1 MKNIAFLICCTGILS
16 IFLDESFAEGS
27 PALSGDTPAGQ
38 RDAAV
43 LSDGEYML
51 TVNDYK
57 ELKEKGGLLVQYP
70 ARQKK
75 LWEGV
80 TFYFENR
87 TGRKVDAVLE
97 SADGHS
103 GTGEAV
109 HLVRISPS
117 FPLKPGEEW
126 HLRRELR
133 SDELFNGKVAVS
145 HIGQE
150 YTFQD
155 DNDAAVKLVH
165 GVLANALVSGNSR
178 PMMPVPSTGNH
189 LHPSSPP
196 PYHADAG
203 KDGSRPSSGKD
214 EEQDEEKQGDADGP
228 EQEPLRQEV
237 PACSAAGTWRNA
249 AESLAAGAD
258 IVVPAGGA
266 ARPEE
271 GYDGAV
277 TMEGSGDIFLE
288 SSNVSDTGNKD
299 KYYRMDI
306 NLAGGADSRVYLGF
320 SNSTARTAFLQGRIA
335 GTGTL
340 VLENTSRARVSIF
353 DLTGADMS
361 GFSGTLETAA
371 PRSKMDGNGNYNT
384 PVQVQAAGDMHST
397 VVDLSLIR
405 QGGTNPGDLDNWLT
419 SGVGTPAYVVL
430 KLEGDLSVA
439 GLEGDTA
446 GGSSR
451 VTVGNGKTATLTVD
465 NAEDHEF
472 KGIIGGAGADG
483 AYHAGTADRDSYTTG
498 KVIEADGTG
507 IINLVKKGTGTQTLY
522 AAHLGS
528 LDIQNGTLRI
538 GEGGGITLK
547 DGFSM
552 SSGARLDIASGASL
566 TLNGSARASE
576 LALMSIQSSG
586 TITFGHELVMDME
599 GTLELD
605 SSVRFSHGSMLTVN
619 APGPDAESGISRK
632 LVSVTDGHALSLSEG
647 VHKEIIR
654 YAEGKDADGNRIYR
668 DIDVY
673 GGITLNVQG
682 SDRWQMLLTGLD
694 SSSLT
699 GTFFDTDKFTYYVW
713 QGNAAG
719 STEGNVWTDGSSGSS
734 PWEGGLT
741 FRNGD
746 REVCFG
752 MKDLS
757 GKDINSFDVYID
769 GTVGISSMTVT
780 VDKAANDGLG
790 YRFHA
795 VAEGGGIADAGADT
809 PGRLRKEGQGML
821 TLATCNTFSG
831 GTEILEGSIL
841 AAREGA
847 LGSGSIRMA
856 DGTQLYINYPF
867 ANELDSSYRNPTISN
882 DIQIGASSKDSA
894 RIIIG
899 YSPMSLAE
907 RDENS
912 ENNSG
917 YQWDYLTSR
926 HWRTLSLTGRLSG
939 YGELTLMGYTST
951 TSNGA
956 DKWASMFHISDENLP
971 EGEKSDF
978 SGTVKLD
985 NYILYSTAKFSAN
998 ANANND
1004 RLDVRKPGAV
1014 QLSIEDDA
1022 LRNARVDLT
1031 RGHAVN
1037 ASDNGTTFEGKERM
1051 DLYHILLV
1059 RSDSVLA
1066 GLQGDL
1072 IGKTQD
1078 TEYYGGAYSIA
1089 GEVDTLRV
1097 LTNSTSTLTLD
1108 VGEADELYFAGV
1120 FGTASAYGSTSSGKV
1135 TAAGK
1140 ETLSLVKAG
1149 KGSQYIHTATVRH
1162 LTLQEGTLGFNN
1174 LKVNTSAVLH
1184 GGTTLKLG
1192 VTEGVASGGVV
1203 QDWGEGMGNMTINSG
1218 YALHIVTS
1226 ASREVA
1232 AGDGVIQVPET
1243 AVVNGSVSISD
1254 SAYLYFDCDILP
1266 VEQAEYPLLSITGVE
1281 GIADSGR
1288 LNLDGD
1294 VLVRFSGY
1302 NFSGTSTIDKE
1313 YYLVTTENGIFVN
1326 GSLGGFQTRTISVGG
1341 GYFGIIKIT
1350 EDSMNLEIT
1359 VTNTPTR
1366 TWYNGESG
1374 ENDEAV
1380 AATDNVWFANT
1391 EAEGQG
1397 TDRDHWLE
1405 GLDKNLGVN
1414 GFYRD
1419 SYHVAFGGEGDGKTG
1434 AVEMDGGEEYNVVQI
1449 RGTVRPASIRVK
1461 DDVNYI
1467 FRAHAG
1473 GGMIADGPLPDDY
1486 GSSDWK
1492 TILTKDG
1499 KGTLLIE
1506 TANTYSGGTEVNGGR
1521 IVMRDSSALGTG
1533 EIRMFDG
1540 TSLALDYA
1548 SSGFVQQVASL
1559 NNLLT
1564 VAEDSRVTVTHTDRV
1579 VGAVISRV
1587 QGGAAANLFLQDS
1600 TDHAN
1605 SVFRLDDGSGFS
1617 GTVSMGAAAGASGVV
1632 QASLAQNKWN
1642 HASFDLSLNGAKTTV
1657 LHLYPMNEGH
1667 EWSLAGVAGM
1677 DEESAITAEKSAG
1690 RDSSVTLHLSTQR
1703 QDRVYNG
1710 DMGFG
1715 RYVDMYDN
1723 GLMNDSGYISLIK
1736 TGTFSQTVGNARL
1749 AGLDIQEGIIRVAK
1763 TLFLTGELNVSE
1775 NGNLVVGGG
1784 SSKNV
1789 YDYDLQVNDGG
1800 VLRLGSGFGSLSGT
1814 AYTENGVARVG
1825 NMILLNGGGT
1835 LGMLDADWSTT
1846 YEMVVDAG
1854 SADFVLDTTGYDPDT
1869 MTASGDSHVM
1879 TFNGEIKPGK
1889 TSGTISI
1896 RNDNAERNGRVVLG
1910 GANTWDGTFRVTD
1923 HAALELAHAEAL
1935 NTKAGVVLQ
1944 GADSRLDVKAGVVSY
1959 VSSVE
1964 LKGIGASVNTLN
1976 SSSPADA
1983 SVTVT
1988 ARTGAGSSSVAGASF
2003 GSSGGYGIVRGGSS
2017 ADRALFHGVNVD
2029 VRTGATLSHT
2039 EFSGSLLDVAAG
2051 QQAVITDM
2059 LIHAADSG
2067 IRMGEFSS
2075 LTVSS
2080 AASSVAGLNISYA
2093 DGNFSMTNASTW
2105 TTNALITGT
2114 GQASLDFSGGV
2125 NLLLTE
2131 CSGNLIDQLTAS
2143 RVSTINFVL
2152 CDRDLLGSASNADF
2166 STVCVLYDTAL
2177 KNAGFVLDNEGTWMN
2192 DGVVTLVRP
2201 VPEPASAALGLL
2213 GLGVLLLRRRRH

>member
-1 MKNIAFLICCTGILS
+1 
-16 IFLDESFAEGS
+16 
-27 PALSGDTPAGQ
+27 
-38 RDAAV
+38 
-43 LSDGEYML
+43 
-51 TVNDYK
+51 
-57 ELKEKGGLLVQYP
+57 
-70 ARQKK
+70 
-75 LWEGV
+75 
-80 TFYFENR
+80 
-87 TGRKVDAVLE
+87 
-97 SADGHS
+97 
-103 GTGEAV
+103 
-109 HLVRISPS
+109 
-117 FPLKPGEEW
+117 
-126 HLRRELR
+126 
-133 SDELFNGKVAVS
+133 
-145 HIGQE
+145 
-150 YTFQD
+150 
-155 DNDAAVKLVH
+155 
-165 GVLANALVSGNSR
+165 
-178 PMMPVPSTGNH
+178 
-189 LHPSSPP
+189 
-196 PYHADAG
+196 
-203 KDGSRPSSGKD
+203 
-214 EEQDEEKQGDADGP
+214 
-228 EQEPLRQEV
+228 
-237 PACSAAGTWRNA
+237 
-249 AESLAAGAD
+249 
-258 IVVPAGGA
+258 
-266 ARPEE
+266 
-271 GYDGAV
+271 
-277 TMEGSGDIFLE
+277 MEGSGDIFLE
-288 SSNVSDTGNKD
+288 SSNVSDAGNKD

-405 QGGTNPGDLDNWLT
+405 QGGTNPGGLDNWLT

-430 KLEGDLSVA
+430 KLEGDLSTA

-605 SSVRFSHGSMLTVN
+605 SSVQFSHGSMLTVN

-647 VHKEIIR
+647 VYKEIIR

-713 QGNAAG
+713 QGNASG
-719 STEGNVWTDGSSGSS
+719 SAEGNVWADGSSGSS

-757 GKDINSFDVYID
+757 GKDINSFDVCIE

-780 VDKAANDGLG
+780 VDKTANNGLG
-790 YRFHA
+790 RFHA
-795 VAEGGGIADAGADT
+795 VAEGGGCIADGEADA
-809 PGRLRKEGQGML
+809 PGYLRKEGQGML

-882 DIQIGASSKDSA
+882 DIQIGFSSKDSA
-894 RIIIG
+894 RVIIG

-956 DKWASMFHISDENLP
+956 DKWASMFRISDENLP

-985 NYILYSTAKFSAN
+985 NYILYSSAKSSAN

-1037 ASDNGTTFEGKERM
+1037 ASDNGTAFEGKERM

-1059 RSDSVLA
+1059 RSDSILA

-1078 TEYYGGAYSIA
+1078 TEYYGGTYSIA

-1108 VGEADELYFAGV
+1108 VREADE
-1120 FGTASAYGSTSSGKV
+1120 
-1135 TAAGK
+1135 
-1140 ETLSLVKAG
+1140 
-1149 KGSQYIHTATVRH
+1149 
-1162 LTLQEGTLGFNN
+1162 
-1174 LKVNTSAVLH
+1174 
-1184 GGTTLKLG
+1184 
-1192 VTEGVASGGVV
+1192 
-1203 QDWGEGMGNMTINSG
+1203 
-1218 YALHIVTS
+1218 
-1226 ASREVA
+1226 
-1232 AGDGVIQVPET
+1232 
-1243 AVVNGSVSISD
+1243 
-1254 SAYLYFDCDILP
+1254 LYFDCDILP

-1350 EDSMNLEIT
+1350 EDSLNLVMT

-1380 AATDNVWFANT
+1380 AATDNVWYCQYGGGWPGNRPEPLAGRARQKSGCERFL
-1391 EAEGQG
+1391 QG
-1397 TDRDHWLE
+1397 FLSRRL
-1405 GLDKNLGVN
+1405 
-1414 GFYRD
+1414 RQ
-1419 SYHVAFGGEGDGKTG
+1419 GGRRK
-1434 AVEMDGGEEYNVVQI
+1434 DGG
-1449 RGTVRPASIRVK
+1449 
-1461 DDVNYI
+1461 
-1467 FRAHAG
+1467 G
-1473 GGMIADGPLPDDY
+1473 G
-1486 GSSDWK
+1486 
-1492 TILTKDG
+1492 
-1499 KGTLLIE
+1499 
-1506 TANTYSGGTEVNGGR
+1506 
-1521 IVMRDSSALGTG
+1521 
-1533 EIRMFDG
+1533 
-1540 TSLALDYA
+1540 
-1548 SSGFVQQVASL
+1548 
-1559 NNLLT
+1559 
-1564 VAEDSRVTVTHTDRV
+1564 
-1579 VGAVISRV
+1579 
-1587 QGGAAANLFLQDS
+1587 
-1600 TDHAN
+1600 
-1605 SVFRLDDGSGFS
+1605 
-1617 GTVSMGAAAGASGVV
+1617 
-1632 QASLAQNKWN
+1632 
-1642 HASFDLSLNGAKTTV
+1642 
-1657 LHLYPMNEGH
+1657 
-1667 EWSLAGVAGM
+1667 
-1677 DEESAITAEKSAG
+1677 
-1690 RDSSVTLHLSTQR
+1690 
-1703 QDRVYNG
+1703 
-1710 DMGFG
+1710 
-1715 RYVDMYDN
+1715 
-1723 GLMNDSGYISLIK
+1723 
-1736 TGTFSQTVGNARL
+1736 
-1749 AGLDIQEGIIRVAK
+1749 
-1763 TLFLTGELNVSE
+1763 
-1775 NGNLVVGGG
+1775 
-1784 SSKNV
+1784 
-1789 YDYDLQVNDGG
+1789 
-1800 VLRLGSGFGSLSGT
+1800 
-1814 AYTENGVARVG
+1814 
-1825 NMILLNGGGT
+1825 
-1835 LGMLDADWSTT
+1835 
-1846 YEMVVDAG
+1846 
-1854 SADFVLDTTGYDPDT
+1854 
-1869 MTASGDSHVM
+1869 
-1879 TFNGEIKPGK
+1879 
-1889 TSGTISI
+1889 
-1896 RNDNAERNGRVVLG
+1896 NGR
-1910 GANTWDGTFRVTD
+1910 R
-1923 HAALELAHAEAL
+1923 
-1935 NTKAGVVLQ
+1935 
-1944 GADSRLDVKAGVVSY
+1944 
-1959 VSSVE
+1959 
-1964 LKGIGASVNTLN
+1964 KGI
-1976 SSSPADA
+1976 
-1983 SVTVT
+1983 
-1988 ARTGAGSSSVAGASF
+1988 
-2003 GSSGGYGIVRGGSS
+2003 
-2017 ADRALFHGVNVD
+2017 
-2029 VRTGATLSHT
+2029 
-2039 EFSGSLLDVAAG
+2039 
-2051 QQAVITDM
+2051 
-2059 LIHAADSG
+2059 
-2067 IRMGEFSS
+2067 
-2075 LTVSS
+2075 
-2080 AASSVAGLNISYA
+2080 
-2093 DGNFSMTNASTW
+2093 
-2105 TTNALITGT
+2105 
-2114 GQASLDFSGGV
+2114 
-2125 NLLLTE
+2125 
-2131 CSGNLIDQLTAS
+2131 
-2143 RVSTINFVL
+2143 
-2152 CDRDLLGSASNADF
+2152 
-2166 STVCVLYDTAL
+2166 
-2177 KNAGFVLDNEGTWMN
+2177 
-2192 DGVVTLVRP
+2192 
-2201 VPEPASAALGLL
+2201 
-2213 GLGVLLLRRRRH
+2213 